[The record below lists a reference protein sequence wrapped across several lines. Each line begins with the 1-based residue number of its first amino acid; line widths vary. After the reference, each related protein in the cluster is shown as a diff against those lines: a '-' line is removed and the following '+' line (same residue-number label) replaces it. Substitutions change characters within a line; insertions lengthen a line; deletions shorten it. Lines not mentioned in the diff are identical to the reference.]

1 MQRRAFGFIA
11 ITLGLT
17 EGLGVFFEGVQF
29 VDLKGTVLG
38 LMVFD
43 VPGEAK
49 VMNIARLNEAIKD
62 SDMVSV

>member
-1 MQRRAFGFIA
+1 MQGRTFGFIA
-11 ITLGLT
+11 TTLGLT
-17 EGLGVFFEGVQF
+17 EGLGVFFEGVHF
-29 VDLKGTVLG
+29 VDGKGTVLG
-38 LMVFD
+38 LMVLH